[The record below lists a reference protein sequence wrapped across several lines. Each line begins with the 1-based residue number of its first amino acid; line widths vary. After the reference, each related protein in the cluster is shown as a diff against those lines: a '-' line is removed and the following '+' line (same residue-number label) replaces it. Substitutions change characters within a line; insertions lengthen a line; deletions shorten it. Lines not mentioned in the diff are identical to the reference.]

1 MFDLIIKNAA
11 IVDGSEA
18 PAFPGGLAVKDG
30 KITALWHGGVPD
42 NCAVNV
48 ISAEDGKLKLIVD
61 DAIYYDPAL
70 SNNPYKKY
78 R

>member
-1 MFDLIIKNAA
+1 MFDLIIKNAS

-18 PAFPGGLAVKDG
+18 PCFAGGLAVKEG
-30 KITALWHGGVPD
+30 KIAALWHGGVPD

-48 ISAEDGKLKLIVD
+48 ISAEDGKLRLIVD

-70 SNNPYKKY
+70 SRNPYKQY